1 MSEIQA
7 PKLREQDL
15 AGKVA
20 VVTGATRGIGRAI
33 ALQLASRGCSV
44 LGTCSG
50 PDSLILIDSLAHTVS
65 NLYSGHSSP
74 PKVTGVAANI
84 KDPEC
89 AQKIVQAVEQK
100 FDGHVDILVNNAAHP
115 IRAKIGEIEP
125 HMVSEVMT
133 ANIQTPI
140 MVVNE
145 LVKRKMFR
153 TNSRI
158 VNIGS
163 DSARA
168 SIPGLPGRSLYI
180 TLKSALEGL
189 ARAWADE
196 LGANPELEF
205 MKGTTANTVAVGF
218 TETDMVSKMPPA
230 MREAVNQNVLAKQS
244 LGPRVALPEDIA
256 DVVGFLCG
264 PDSRWVTGSV
274 VSADGGFVK
283 IV

>member
-7 PKLREQDL
+7 PRLREQDL

-44 LGTCSG
+44 LGTCSK

-65 NLYSGHSSP
+65 SLYSEHPSP

-84 KDPEC
+84 TDPEC
-89 AQKIVQAVEQK
+89 AQKIVHALEQK
-100 FDGHVDILVNNAAHP
+100 FGGHVDILVNNAAHP
-115 IRAKIGEIEP
+115 ILVKIGELEP
-125 HMVSEVMT
+125 QMVSEVMA
-133 ANIQTPI
+133 ANIQTPMMI
-140 MVVNE
+140 VND
-145 LVKRKMFR
+145 LVKKKMFR
-153 TNSRI
+153 TGSRI

-163 DSARA
+163 DAARA
-168 SIPGLPGRSLYI
+168 SIPGLPGRSLY
-180 TLKSALEGL
+180 TTFKSALEGL

-218 TETDMVSKMPPA
+218 TETDMVSKMPPP
-230 MREAVNQNVLAKQS
+230 MRQAVNQHVLAKQS
-244 LGPRVALPEDIA
+244 LGPRAALPEDIA

-274 VSADGGFVK
+274 VSADGGMVK
-283 IV
+283 IM

>member
-1 MSEIQA
+1 MWEVQA
-7 PKLREQDL
+7 PRLREQDL

-20 VVTGATRGIGRAI
+20 VVTGATRGIGRAV
-33 ALQLASRGCSV
+33 ALQLATRGCSV

-65 NLYSGHSSP
+65 NLYSGHTSP
-74 PKVTGVAANI
+74 PKVVGVAANI
-84 KDPEC
+84 TQTDC
-89 AQKIVQAVEQK
+89 AQKIVQALEK
-100 FDGHVDILVNNAAHP
+100 NFDGHVDILVNNAAHP

-125 HMVSEVMT
+125 QMVTDVMM
-133 ANIQTPI
+133 ANVQTPTMI
-140 MVVNE
+140 VNE
-145 LVKRKMFR
+145 FVKKKMFR
-153 TNSRI
+153 TSSRI

-168 SIPGLPGRSLYI
+168 SIPGLPGRSLY
-180 TLKSALEGL
+180 TTFKSALEGL

-218 TETDMVSKMPPA
+218 TETDMVSKMPPL

-244 LGPRVALPEDIA
+244 LGPRAALPEDIA

-274 VSADGGFVK
+274 VSADGGMVK
-283 IV
+283 IM

>member
-1 MSEIQA
+1 MSEVQA
-7 PKLREQDL
+7 PRLREQDL

-44 LGTCSG
+44 LGTCSK

-65 NLYSGHSSP
+65 NLYSGHASS
-74 PKVTGVAANI
+74 PKVTGVVANI
-84 KDPEC
+84 TAPDC
-89 AQKIVQAVEQK
+89 AQEIVHALEQK
-100 FDGHVDILVNNAAHP
+100 FGGHVDILVNNAAHP

-125 HMVSEVMT
+125 QMVSEVMA

-140 MVVNE
+140 MIVNE
-145 LVKRKMFR
+145 FVKRKMFR
-153 TNSRI
+153 TGSRI

-168 SIPGLPGRSLYI
+168 TIPGLPGRSLY
-180 TLKSALEGL
+180 TTFKSALEGL

-244 LGPRVALPEDIA
+244 LGSRAALPEDIA

-274 VSADGGFVK
+274 VSADAGMVK
-283 IV
+283 IM